1 MMNFVGD
8 FFWELLL
15 HHKHAIRGHQLMS
28 YGKKNIKA
36 FKSAKVV
43 KFEFSRRL
51 WDRKIIL
58 NKIQMENAQ

>member
-1 MMNFVGD
+1 
-8 FFWELLL
+8 
-15 HHKHAIRGHQLMS
+15 MS

-58 NKIQMENAQ
+58 NKIQMENAQQEKLTNFWT